1 MESNNKIIN
10 DLIAG
15 GVIGAALGTL
25 IMDDKKGVGIG
36 AIAGAALFASLKAN
50 ENAKKTN
57 IPILVQEQDSLFKI
71 MPNGERVFIKK
82 IPKSNIT
89 LHNKFILK

>member
-1 MESNNKIIN
+1 MESDNIIN
-10 DLIAG
+10 DLIKG
-15 GVIGAALGTL
+15 GIIGAALGAL
-25 IMDDKKGVGIG
+25 IANDKKGVGIG

-57 IPILVQEQDSLFKI
+57 IPILIQEKESLFKV
-71 MPNGERVFIKK
+71 MPNGDRIFIKK
-82 IPKSNIT
+82 IPKPNVT